1 MRPVRGLEG
10 GSRLYA
16 TTLDAYSDHGTPR
29 GLSEGGSR
37 RPREASASS
46 VFFGPR
52 RRLELSRLWVPRVIK
67 LLDSACGLW
76 VALA

>member
-46 VFFGPR
+46 VNDEAAR
-52 RRLELSRLWVPRVIK
+52 RRRVTVSLRLNN
-67 LLDSACGLW
+67 
-76 VALA
+76 